1 MKKIP
6 GSPRFPV
13 LEVTE
18 SWVEPG
24 NKAKQEELLHDKLLR
39 LEYGEDQ
46 VVEEETDEGNYSLE
60 EEGEGNKDQGEPHS
74 SAFKWYLFN
83 VAQGDEQKCAKL
95 KYPTQVAIV
104 PSVNSCFPNTKQ

>member
-6 GSPRFPV
+6 GSPCFPV

-18 SWVEPG
+18 SWVKPG
-24 NKAKQEELLHDKLLR
+24 NKAKKEGLLHDKLLR

-74 SAFKWYLFN
+74 SAFNWYLFY
-83 VAQGDEQKCAKL
+83 VAQGG
-95 KYPTQVAIV
+95 
-104 PSVNSCFPNTKQ
+104 

>member
-6 GSPRFPV
+6 GSPHFPV

-46 VVEEETDEGNYSLE
+46 VVEEETDEGNYSW

-74 SAFKWYLFN
+74 SAFKWYLFY
-83 VAQGDEQKCAKL
+83 VAQGG
-95 KYPTQVAIV
+95 
-104 PSVNSCFPNTKQ
+104 

>member
-6 GSPRFPV
+6 GSPCFPV

-18 SWVEPG
+18 SWVKPG

-39 LEYGEDQ
+39 LDYGEDQ

-74 SAFKWYLFN
+74 SAFNWYLFY
-83 VAQGDEQKCAKL
+83 VAQGG
-95 KYPTQVAIV
+95 
-104 PSVNSCFPNTKQ
+104 

>member
-1 MKKIP
+1 MKTIP
-6 GSPRFPV
+6 RSPRFPV

-46 VVEEETDEGNYSLE
+46 VVEEETDEGNYCS

-74 SAFKWYLFN
+74 SAFKWYQFY
-83 VAQGDEQKCAKL
+83 VAQGG
-95 KYPTQVAIV
+95 
-104 PSVNSCFPNTKQ
+104 

>member
-6 GSPRFPV
+6 GSPCFPV

-18 SWVEPG
+18 SWVKPG

-60 EEGEGNKDQGEPHS
+60 EEGEGNKDQGVPHS
-74 SAFKWYLFN
+74 SAFNWYLFY
-83 VAQGDEQKCAKL
+83 VAQGG
-95 KYPTQVAIV
+95 
-104 PSVNSCFPNTKQ
+104 

>member
-1 MKKIP
+1 MKTIP
-6 GSPRFPV
+6 RSPRFPV

-60 EEGEGNKDQGEPHS
+60 EGEGNKDQGEPHS
-74 SAFKWYLFN
+74 SAFKWYLRILCSSGGMN
-83 VAQGDEQKCAKL
+83 KN
-95 KYPTQVAIV
+95 V
-104 PSVNSCFPNTKQ
+104 PS